1 MTENEDFLEWLKEGD
16 ERGWSKFICGT
27 HDSALTEEEWQALED
42 GDDPCIP
49 VLRLYVPKG
58 DGNKP

>member
-27 HDSALTEEEWQALED
+27 HDGVLTEEEWKQFEE
-42 GDDPCIP
+42 GDDPCVP

-58 DGNKP
+58 